1 MPGRTICRRM
11 QALWWRAR
19 AMIPGEKSHAGL
31 ALRIACR
38 TCPRGPTRL
47 IHVACGQ
54 RCGRA
59 IEQPSA
65 ARVASR
71 LATVWRKQRQCG
83 RRGSGLAW
91 RVPVCLP
98 EWRKFD
104 RDGVIRGSKSVPETP
119 RGPSPRRHAIRKR
132 HLSTML
138 VDKLVEGPLNNGLQP
153 AWRLGWRRFGENRA
167 TARNANRPLRGGRE
181 RAWREMRGRQALA
194 SSSLYAS
201 TGMQAQN
208 TFLSPCTLSTRPTG
222 GQYFCSR
229 RLASG
234 NAASSRG

>member
-1 MPGRTICRRM
+1 MRPSN
-11 QALWWRAR
+11 ASAASRAG
-19 AMIPGEKSHAGL
+19 ASVGAIVGAWNAHAGL

-38 TCPRGPTRL
+38 TGQRGPARL

-59 IEQPSA
+59 IEQSSA

-71 LATVWRKQRQCG
+71 LATVWRKQRQSSG
-83 RRGSGLAW
+83 RRSGLAW

-98 EWRKFD
+98 TWRKFD
-104 RDGVIRGSKSVPETP
+104 RDGVSPGPTSALEMP
-119 RGPSPRRHAIRKR
+119 RGPSTRRHATRKR

-138 VDKLVEGPLNNGLQP
+138 VDKLVEGTLNNGLQP
-153 AWRLGWRRFGENRA
+153 AWRLGWRRFGENSA

-222 GQYFCSR
+222 GQYFCWR
-229 RLASG
+229 RLGSG